1 MKVYTS
7 FEEVDKDLKALRL
20 QKDIAREEIKL
31 NYHNLKDDL
40 GFLNLVGKTTGYILK
55 RALAL
60 KVARKLFGSK

>member
-31 NYHNLKDDL
+31 NYHYLKDDL
-40 GFLNLVGKTTGYILK
+40 GFLNLLGKTTGVVLKKILTFK
-55 RALAL
+55 I
-60 KVARKLFGSK
+60 ARKLFG